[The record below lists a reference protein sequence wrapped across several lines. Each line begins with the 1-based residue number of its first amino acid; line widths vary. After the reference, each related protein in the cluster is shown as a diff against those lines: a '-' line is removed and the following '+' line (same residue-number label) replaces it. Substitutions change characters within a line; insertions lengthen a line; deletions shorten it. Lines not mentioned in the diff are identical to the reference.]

1 LVCLSIVTIV
11 IDYLVVELD
20 IPVVVVEDTC
30 AVRVVRMDDE
40 DIRCDDGLGVEGP
53 K

>member
-1 LVCLSIVTIV
+1 MVCLSIVNIV

-30 AVRVVRMDDE
+30 AIGVVCMDDE
-40 DIRCDDGLGVEGP
+40 NIRGDDGLGVEGP

>member
-1 LVCLSIVTIV
+1 VNIVS
-11 IDYLVVELD
+11 DYLVVELD

-30 AVRVVRMDDE
+30 AIGVVRMDDE